1 MDSAI
6 DFKAAFDYINQK
18 EEGFVIIAKVNLPMK
33 KMLSSMN
40 VFTNV
45 WGENILWED
54 GKSFM
59 LNQVIVETVIYDTDG
74 APCRSFEF
82 SLPINGFYCRDQ

>member
-1 MDSAI
+1 MLLDSAI

-74 APCRSFEF
+74 AP
-82 SLPINGFYCRDQ
+82 